1 MLPNYQENV
10 KRAVS
15 NENTLLFMSEVKV
28 TPTYWKKFQGE
39 VLTKLKQLVFSAFFL
54 MLCYEIHR
62 LNDTFKPVQN
72 LKV

>member
-1 MLPNYQENV
+1 MLLNYQENV

-15 NENTLLFMSEVKV
+15 NENSLVFISEVKV
-28 TPTYWKKFQGE
+28 TPTYWKKSQGE

-54 MLCYEIHR
+54 LLCYEIHR